1 MEQSVYDIEARVEA
15 DHWWFRGRR
24 RLFAAELR
32 ALNIAKHARF
42 LDVGIG
48 MGSNLRM
55 LRDEGY
61 RRVTGVNLNPV
72 AIQHCFEGG
81 FTSVVLGDATSLPFA
96 GCDFD
101 VVLAT
106 DIVEHIEDDRKSL
119 RKLYRVLVPGGHV
132 LIAVPAFPSLWGLQ
146 DVVAHHKRRYKIN
159 DLIEKM
165 RSSGFSI
172 RRSFYFNY
180 LLFLPIWLAR
190 RVINVLGIKK
200 ASENEFNTT
209 ALNRLLF
216 WVFALD
222 IWTAPIIHPPFGVSI
237 MVIGEKTRDA

>member
-24 RLFAAELR
+24 HLFATELR
-32 ALNIAKHARF
+32 ALNIASDANV

-61 RRVTGVNLNPV
+61 SSVTGVDLNPAAV
-72 AIQHCFEGG
+72 QHCFKGG
-81 FTSVVLGDATSLPFA
+81 FTSVLLGDATSLPFA
-96 GCDFD
+96 DGDFD

-106 DIVEHIEDDRKSL
+106 DIVEHIEDDRKTL
-119 RKLYRVLVPGGHV
+119 RELYRVLVPGGHV
-132 LIAVPAFPSLWGLQ
+132 MVAVPAFPSLWGLQ
-146 DVVAHHKRRYKIN
+146 DVVAHHKRRYKMDN
-159 DLIEKM
+159 LIEKM

-190 RVINVLGIKK
+190 RLIDAFGIKR

-209 ALNRLLF
+209 ALNQLLF
-216 WVFALD
+216 WIFALD
-222 IWTAPIIHPPFGVSI
+222 VRTAPSLHPPFGVSI
-237 MVIGEKTRDA
+237 MVIGEKTTEG

>member
-1 MEQSVYDIEARVEA
+1 MEQSVYNIEAKVEA

-32 ALNIAKHARF
+32 ALNTARDAKI

-61 RRVTGVNLNPV
+61 RRVTGVDLNPV
-72 AIQHCFEGG
+72 AVRHCFASG
-81 FTSVVLGDATSLPFA
+81 FSSVLLGDATSLPFA
-96 GCDFD
+96 GRVFD

-106 DIVEHIEDDRKSL
+106 DIVEHIEDDRKTL
-119 RKLYRVLVPGGHV
+119 RELYRVLVPGGHIIV
-132 LIAVPAFPSLWGLQ
+132 AVPAFPSLWGLQ
-146 DVVAHHKRRYKIN
+146 DVVAHHKRRYKMN

-165 RSSGFSI
+165 QSSGFSI
-172 RRSFYFNY
+172 RRIFYFNY

-190 RVINVLGIKK
+190 RMINVLRIKK

-222 IWTAPIIHPPFGVSI
+222 IRTAPTLHPPFGVSI